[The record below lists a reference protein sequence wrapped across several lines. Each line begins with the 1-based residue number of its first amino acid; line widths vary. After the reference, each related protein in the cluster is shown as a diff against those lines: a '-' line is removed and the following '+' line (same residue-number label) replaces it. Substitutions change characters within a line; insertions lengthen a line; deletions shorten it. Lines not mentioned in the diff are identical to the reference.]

1 VSQAFDKA
9 SDKPSD
15 KAFDKA
21 PEDTILDLV
30 VGFWS
35 ACAVATTA
43 RLGIADRL
51 AGGPRTAAE
60 LAAELHLDMDAL
72 FRLLRAIS
80 SLGMLSREGDGR
92 FRLTA
97 LGERLR
103 SDVPGSQRALIAS
116 ELDTAHYLPWGRLE
130 ESVRTGGPVFE
141 KVFSMKAWEYYRDR
155 NPGEGRLFSENMT
168 AMSQIETRGILAAY
182 SFGGAR
188 CIVDVGGAHGA
199 FLAAALQQAPSARG
213 ILFDQ
218 TQVVAEADRVLGQ
231 FGVADRVQCIAG
243 DFFGGLPRGGDVYL
257 LKHILHDWNDED
269 CVRILRRVREA
280 MAPDGRVVVAELP
293 LPEEG
298 EATPIGVML
307 DLNMLLML
315 GGRERTAAEYA
326 ALFEQ
331 AGLRLEHV
339 TPTAAP
345 IALIEARRP
354 RA

>member
-1 VSQAFDKA
+1 MLVSQASGKV
-9 SDKPSD
+9 SQGP
-15 KAFDKA
+15 
-21 PEDTILDLV
+21 ILDLV

-51 AGGPRTAAE
+51 AGGPRSAAE
-60 LAAELHLDMDAL
+60 LAAELGLDADAL
-72 FRLLRAIS
+72 FRLLRAVS
-80 SLGMLSREGDGR
+80 SLGMLSRARDGR
-92 FRLTA
+92 FALTA
-97 LGERLR
+97 VGERLR
-103 SDVPGSQRALIAS
+103 SNIPGSQRALIAS
-116 ELDTAHYLPWGRLE
+116 ELDAAHYLPWGRLE
-130 ESVRTGGPVFE
+130 DSVRTGRPVFE
-141 KVFSMKAWEYYRDR
+141 KVFSMKTWEYYRDG

-168 AMSQIETRGILAAY
+168 AMSQIETQGILAAY
-182 SFGGAR
+182 SFAGAR

-199 FLAAALQQAPSARG
+199 FLAAALEQAPKARG

-218 TQVVAEADRVLGQ
+218 AQVVAEADSVLGQ

-243 DFFGGLPRGGDVYL
+243 DFFGELPPHGDVYL
-257 LKHILHDWNDED
+257 LKHILHDWNDEE
-269 CVRILRRVREA
+269 CVRILRRVRDA

-298 EATPIGVML
+298 EATPMGVML
-307 DLNMLLML
+307 DLNMLVML

-331 AGLRLEHV
+331 AGLHLERV
-339 TPTAAP
+339 IPTAAP
-345 IALIEARRP
+345 IAVIEARQP